1 MLRSVCLSKRR
12 VDQIQK
18 LVRRH
23 TADAAL
29 QQDTK
34 AVSRWLYLCAG
45 SAVGAVVL
53 GGATRLTESGL
64 SMTSWHLIKDI
75 SRPQTEEEWIKEF
88 ERYKTYPEYE
98 EVHADM
104 TLEGFKFIYHMEWGH
119 RNWGR
124 SIGGLFLLPFGY
136 FVARKRLT
144 PQTLKRCLGIG
155 AILGFQGGMGWYMV
169 KSGLEK
175 NPDMLGQTR
184 VSPYRLCAHL
194 MTAFM
199 FITTSMW
206 TAMDI
211 SFKNRGPHYFPDH
224 KLVNILKKKSLAI
237 WGFTMLTVMSG
248 AFVAG
253 NDAGLV
259 YNTYPDMCGRFF
271 PSDYWHPYLDMKW
284 RNFFENH
291 ANVQFNH
298 RALAH
303 LLILGTVAF
312 PFLVRKAGIN
322 GVTRR
327 AADLCALLAVSQGTL
342 GVLTLLN
349 HVPVS
354 LGTLHQF
361 GAVCLMMSTLFFSH
375 QMRRG
380 VVDPKLAR
388 AILSKK
394 SV

>member
-1 MLRSVCLSKRR
+1 
-12 VDQIQK
+12 
-18 LVRRH
+18 
-23 TADAAL
+23 
-29 QQDTK
+29 
-34 AVSRWLYLCAG
+34 
-45 SAVGAVVL
+45 
-53 GGATRLTESGL
+53 
-64 SMTSWHLIKDI
+64 
-75 SRPQTEEEWIKEF
+75 
-88 ERYKTYPEYE
+88 
-98 EVHADM
+98 M

-175 NPDMLGQTR
+175 NPEMLGQTR

-248 AFVAG
+248 KSS
-253 NDAGLV
+253 
-259 YNTYPDMCGRFF
+259 RFF
-271 PSDYWHPYLDMKW
+271 FKMLQLYL
-284 RNFFENH
+284 
-291 ANVQFNH
+291 
-298 RALAH
+298 
-303 LLILGTVAF
+303 
-312 PFLVRKAGIN
+312 LVRSIKW
-322 GVTRR
+322 
-327 AADLCALLAVSQGTL
+327 
-342 GVLTLLN
+342 
-349 HVPVS
+349 
-354 LGTLHQF
+354 
-361 GAVCLMMSTLFFSH
+361 LFE
-375 QMRRG
+375 
-380 VVDPKLAR
+380 
-388 AILSKK
+388 
-394 SV
+394 